1 MKGGHSQRRRFSLQ
15 ALCVVQSP
23 TSEEEPLG
31 SNGQQ
36 PNCHQQQQQQQS
48 VDGTSSSLEEAA
60 GRCGTPSHRQS
71 RRRRP
76 LSTEPALSGSSSSAA
91 VKPASGRNLA
101 PPAPTTPVKSH
112 YKVVVMGS
120 ARAGKTSLVGQFLY
134 AAYSPRYR
142 PTVEDMHTVELD
154 CQGLDLR
161 LDILDTGGSYV
172 FPAMRTLAIKSAD
185 GFVLVCASDDP
196 SSLEEAEHCR
206 SQILEVKG
214 PSCPV
219 VVVLNKTDLIRSG
232 SVSSEPQTD
241 DDKSENHQR
250 ASGSG
255 SGSAPDSR
263 AASDG
268 GNFLCQEMV
277 ESLVTCDWGHGF
289 VPASAKNNIN
299 VVQVFQE
306 LFVQAKSRIALSP
319 AVRKR
324 RQSLPA
330 RTLIPPGTS
339 SGNHPHPQLGHHLS
353 LHGSNVAAAAA
364 AAAAAVAA
372 TSAANNSSVS
382 SSPTG
387 TSSFAKRNS
396 CTVS

>member
-23 TSEEEPLG
+23 TSEEEPPG
-31 SNGQQ
+31 ING
-36 PNCHQQQQQQQS
+36 HQQQS
-48 VDGTSSSLEEAA
+48 VDGGGGSLEEETVA
-60 GRCGTPSHRQS
+60 GSAGQCAGTAPSHRQS

-76 LSTEPALSGSSSSAA
+76 LSTEPALHLSSSS
-91 VKPASGRNLA
+91 KSSGRNLA
-101 PPAPTTPVKSH
+101 PPAPTTPDKSH

-120 ARAGKTSLVGQFLY
+120 ARSGKTSLVGQFLY

-232 SVSSEPQTD
+232 SVSSSQTD
-241 DDKSENHQR
+241 DDKSENQR
-250 ASGSG
+250 AI
-255 SGSAPDSR
+255 A
-263 AASDG
+263 AASDDA
-268 GNFLCQEMV
+268 NHFLCQEMV

-289 VPASAKNNIN
+289 VSASAKNNIN

-330 RTLIPPGTS
+330 RTLIPPTGITS
-339 SGNHPHPQLGHHLS
+339 SSVHPHPQLGHHLS
-353 LHGSNVAAAAA
+353 LHGSNAAAAA
-364 AAAAAVAA
+364 AAAAA
-372 TSAANNSSVS
+372 TANNSSAS

>member
-31 SNGQQ
+31 NTSSH
-36 PNCHQQQQQQQS
+36 CHQT
-48 VDGTSSSLEEAA
+48 VDEMSLEESA
-60 GRCGTPSHRQS
+60 GRCGTPSSSHRQS

-76 LSTEPALSGSSSSAA
+76 LSTEPAISSASKSSA
-91 VKPASGRNLA
+91 GKNLV
-101 PPAPTTPVKSH
+101 PPAPSTPVKSH

-172 FPAMRTLAIKSAD
+172 FPAMRSLAIKSAD
-185 GFVLVCASDDP
+185 GFILVCASDDP

-214 PSCPV
+214 PACPV

-232 SVSSEPQTD
+232 SVSSEPPTD
-241 DDKSENHQR
+241 EEKNENQ
-250 ASGSG
+250 AIGG
-255 SGSAPDSR
+255 GGSR
-263 AASDG
+263 AGSDG

-306 LFVQAKSRIALSP
+306 LFIQAKSRIALSP

-339 SGNHPHPQLGHHLS
+339 GSHPHPQLGHHLS

-364 AAAAAVAA
+364 AAAATA
-372 TSAANNSSVS
+372 AANASVS

>member
-1 MKGGHSQRRRFSLQ
+1 
-15 ALCVVQSP
+15 
-23 TSEEEPLG
+23 
-31 SNGQQ
+31 
-36 PNCHQQQQQQQS
+36 
-48 VDGTSSSLEEAA
+48 
-60 GRCGTPSHRQS
+60 
-71 RRRRP
+71 
-76 LSTEPALSGSSSSAA
+76 
-91 VKPASGRNLA
+91 
-101 PPAPTTPVKSH
+101 
-112 YKVVVMGS
+112 VVVMGS

-232 SVSSEPQTD
+232 SVS
-241 DDKSENHQR
+241 
-250 ASGSG
+250 
-255 SGSAPDSR
+255 
-263 AASDG
+263 DG

-330 RTLIPPGTS
+330 
-339 SGNHPHPQLGHHLS
+339 
-353 LHGSNVAAAAA
+353 
-364 AAAAAVAA
+364 
-372 TSAANNSSVS
+372 
-382 SSPTG
+382 
-387 TSSFAKRNS
+387 
-396 CTVS
+396 